1 MGIFDLFGG
10 KKNAEE
16 EAVKAAELEQKQKEQ
31 AVEEQKKAHEGME
44 WPKLPKLNPV
54 NVEKVEPIT
63 IEDELSDERKNE
75 LGEMVFEAE
84 INAESIRFLSMQEI
98 LFLLTTMEQFN
109 KKAPLTNYEANHRKL
124 YNEVLNRV
132 RDAKVLYV
140 LYDGTTGYPFID
152 HGYINIYLEKEKSE
166 KAAQLFAQQYRKLI
180 VRECPVENE
189 AQDAADR
196 RGFFDYLYYLGI
208 EHIIIDNGYYR
219 AHFKRNEIV
228 AAPGDWGGDNKK
240 QPPVNPGLS
249 FAMLD
254 FLEEVRWPVNYEKRK
269 EVLRAK
275 EMRMAAMAQASKF
288 IVPMQHQGPAEVTED
303 GKMKLG
309 SDVKL
314 RFPLIKTA
322 NEKNFLPVFTDGIEF
337 SKKFKGSEWEG
348 GVFTFFD
355 ILRFLADKDGIVI
368 NPFGQNI
375 IMPKD
380 RMQALAAAAAAAAAA
395 KKARAG
401 KKPAAKVVPIN
412 PQVAEENHQ
421 MTDTID
427 QTPGTD
433 DIDIPDMDEAP
444 IVETPDKTEE

>member
-10 KKNAEE
+10 KKNSEAE
-16 EAVKAAELEQKQKEQ
+16 AARAAEQEVQKKEQ
-31 AVEEQKKAHEGME
+31 IIEEQKKAHEGLA
-44 WPKLPKLNPV
+44 WPVLPKLNPV
-54 NVEKVEPIT
+54 NVDNAKPVE
-63 IEDELSDERKNE
+63 IEDEITAERKDE
-75 LGEMVFEAE
+75 LGEMVYEPE
-84 INAESIRFLSMQEI
+84 LNPESIRFLSMQEV

-109 KKAPLTNYEANHRKL
+109 KHSELKNYESNHRKL

-132 RDAKVLYV
+132 RDAKNLYV
-140 LYDGTTGYPFID
+140 LYDVTTGYPFID
-152 HGYINIYLEKEKSE
+152 HGYINIYLEKEKCE
-166 KAAQLFAQQYRKLI
+166 KAAQLFAQQFRRLA

-189 AQDAADR
+189 AADASNR

-208 EHIIIDNGYYR
+208 EHIIIDNGFYR

-228 AAPGDWGGDNKK
+228 AAPGDWNSDNSK

-275 EMRMAAMAQASKF
+275 EMRMAAMAQASRY
-288 IVPMQHQGPAEVTED
+288 IVPMQHQGPAELTEN
-303 GKMKLG
+303 GKMKL
-309 SDVKL
+309 SKDSKL
-314 RFPLIKTA
+314 RFPIIKTA
-322 NEKNFLPVFTDGIEF
+322 NEKSFLPVFTDGIEF
-337 SKKFKGSEWEG
+337 SKKFKGTEWEG

-355 ILRFLADKDGIVI
+355 IIRFLQDKDGIVI

-395 KKARAG
+395 RNAKA
-401 KKPAAKVVPIN
+401 KQKTKVTPM
-412 PQVAEENHQ
+412 PTAVAQEDHP
-421 MTDTID
+421 MTDTVD
-427 QTPGTD
+427 QTPKAD
-433 DIDIPDMDEAP
+433 DIEIPEIDDAP
-444 IVETPDKTEE
+444 IALTSDEKNE